1 MELANFIV
9 EDVLKQAVTD
19 KIVVYGGRFQ
29 PFHKGHKKVYDALV
43 SKFGSKNVY
52 IATSD
57 VQDGDK
63 SPLSFSDKKEIATKL
78 FGIPSSK
85 FVKVK
90 QPYQPV
96 EILRGYDDT
105 TTALIVAVGEKDDA
119 RLGGNYFKPYTNDKN
134 LKGYAVNAYVY
145 SALPSNSFGATDVR
159 NMFRNNRMGGE
170 RKQKEFEKFFGKFDK
185 AIYTKL
191 ITKLNEGVDTDNKIP
206 GGLADDKTL
215 VDIAKK
221 WAGDYYDYKNVL
233 ETVKQELKRG
243 IKIELEHTSDIKI
256 AAEIAKDHIEEKLT
270 YYKDLQQIEKGMYQP
285 HNPIKE
291 ASAAGSGYDEKT
303 LDQLVDNPET
313 GEKVKVRSALNYDKN
328 HPAYRAAMAIVGKSG
343 TKQPNQQQRTAT
355 KPQQPQNRNAGGPMT
370 GTNNRVGAKPT
381 PGANNQNGTNSTN
394 KTQKPLEK
402 PLTNPAQAQE
412 KPQQSQQQQNVSVDK
427 VKKDIPNFNVSDKS
441 DIGKISVKQRRDVS
455 MKIDDLAKKS
465 AEAKANGEKAPNF
478 NLCDITIPGTNLYCG
493 GNKGIPR
500 DAMPQAKGDVVKGS
514 KAEKLLAKQNA
525 ERVKNGEEA
534 TDEVD
539 GTKEFLTHLKKAG
552 ISASK
557 PKRVRSDK
565 LSATQQ
571 DMNGEKVGGMMTSKD
586 YDPSAEPIFV
596 SRDGY
601 VVDGHHRWAAT
612 VGKDAE
618 DGKLGNNH
626 KMNVIELD
634 APISQILK
642 EANAWTDSFGIKRKK
657 VGK

>member
-1 MELANFIV
+1 MELSNFIV
-9 EDVLKQAVTD
+9 EAVLKQAVID

-57 VQDGDK
+57 VQDSDK
-63 SPLSFSDKKEIATKL
+63 SPLSFNDKKEIATKL

-90 QPYQPV
+90 KPYQPV
-96 EILRGYDDT
+96 EILRGYDDV

-119 RLGGNYFKPYTNDKN
+119 RLGGSYFKPYTNDKN

-145 SALPSNSFGATDVR
+145 SELPSNSFGATDVR

-191 ITKLNEGVDTDNKIP
+191 IKSLN
-206 GGLADDKTL
+206 
-215 VDIAKK
+215 
-221 WAGDYYDYKNVL
+221 
-233 ETVKQELKRG
+233 
-243 IKIELEHTSDIKI
+243 
-256 AAEIAKDHIEEKLT
+256 
-270 YYKDLQQIEKGMYQP
+270 
-285 HNPIKE
+285 E

-328 HPAYRAAMAIVGKSG
+328 HPAYRAAMAVVGKSG
-343 TKQPNQQQRTAT
+343 A

-402 PLTNPAQAQE
+402 PSTNPAQAQE
-412 KPQQSQQQQNVSVDK
+412 KPQQSQPQQTVSVDK
-427 VKKDIPNFNVSDKS
+427 VRKEIPNFKVSDKS
-441 DIGKISVKQRRDVS
+441 DIGKVSVKQRRKVS

-500 DAMPQAKGDVVKGS
+500 EQMPQFKGKPQPGSIADGLPKDKDGEVDTEAMFKKMLEDKGIKVSEPTQVPADQLKATQTELVGPKVAGMS
-514 KAEKLLAKQNA
+514 KA
-525 ERVKNGEEA
+525 
-534 TDEVD
+534 
-539 GTKEFLTHLKKAG
+539 
-552 ISASK
+552 
-557 PKRVRSDK
+557 
-565 LSATQQ
+565 
-571 DMNGEKVGGMMTSKD
+571 
-586 YDPSAEPIFV
+586 
-596 SRDGY
+596 
-601 VVDGHHRWAAT
+601 
-612 VGKDAE
+612 
-618 DGKLGNNH
+618 
-626 KMNVIELD
+626 LD
-634 APISQILK
+634 ADPNHPGITAPIYVS
-642 EANAWTDSFGIKRKK
+642 
-657 VGK
+657 